1 MDTTLHLPEWMTPR
15 EFADELRVTVRTVR
29 IWADSGII
37 PAHCIRQA
45 RATLRI
51 HRDALRYLTPKQE
64 TRNDHQQSDEPRG

>member
-1 MDTTLHLPEWMTPR
+1 METNLTLPEWMTPAQ
-15 EFADELRVTVRTVR
+15 FAAEMLVKPRTVR
-29 IWADSGII
+29 RWCEDGII